1 MQSSSLSKIRVNAAA
16 RQFNRYH
23 PKHFQESE
31 EKFKGAEAINLLEFL
46 DYPPLF
52 NEDLSVK
59 RNLENLENLKK
70 RMKYQKVRFNH
81 RHQYED
87 ICYYKLISE
96 YLPEIKVKEIKSIK
110 YVQEIEFEDIIPNNL
125 NFLFNTIN
133 AFNAIFFE
141 APWRR
146 LYPILSEHLIINGV
160 HSSYELWENLE
171 LGFKIKHGNLIIKN
185 NRLTL
190 KIYDEDQAIVY
201 VDYQI
206 KTNPKSA
213 PRWVQIKFFMLLQ
226 LDVWQIKEIQSD
238 YFFG

>member
-1 MQSSSLSKIRVNAAA
+1 MQSSAESKIKLNAAV

-23 PKHFQESE
+23 PRHLQESE
-31 EKFKGAEAINLLEFL
+31 EKIKGAETIDLLEFL

-52 NEDLSVK
+52 DEDLSIT
-59 RNLENLENLKK
+59 RNLENLEKLKK
-70 RMKYQKVRFNH
+70 RMKFQKVRFNH
-81 RHQYED
+81 RYQYDD
-87 ICYYKLISE
+87 ICYYKLLSE
-96 YLPEIKVKEIKSIK
+96 HLNIVRVKEIKSIK
-110 YVQEIEFEDIIPNNL
+110 YVQEIEFEDILPFNL
-125 NFLFNTIN
+125 NFLFNTIS
-133 AFNAIFFE
+133 AFNTIFFE

-160 HSSYELWENLE
+160 HSSYELWKNLE
-171 LGFKIKHGNLIIKN
+171 LGFKLRHGSLIIKS

-190 KIYDEDQAIVY
+190 NNYDEEQAIIY

-213 PRWVQIKFFMLLQ
+213 ARWVQMKFFLLLQ

-238 YFFG
+238 YFFD

>member
-1 MQSSSLSKIRVNAAA
+1 MQPSADSKLKFNHAS

-23 PKHFQESE
+23 PKYLQKSE
-31 EKFKGAEAINLLEFL
+31 EKIKEAGTVPLLEFL

-52 NEDLSVK
+52 DEDLSIK
-59 RNLENLENLKK
+59 RNLENLEILKK
-70 RMKYQKVRFNH
+70 RLRNLKIRLNH
-81 RHQYED
+81 LYQYED
-87 ICYYKLISE
+87 ICYYKLLTDHIES
-96 YLPEIKVKEIKSIK
+96 IKVKEFKSIR
-110 YVQEIEFEDIIPNNL
+110 YIQEIDFEDILTNNL
-125 NFLFNTIN
+125 NYLFNTIN
-133 AFNAIFFE
+133 AFNKIFFE

-146 LYPILSEHLIINGV
+146 LYPILSENLVINGV
-160 HSSYELWENLE
+160 HSSLELWENLE
-171 LGFKIKHGNLIIKN
+171 LGFKLKHGNLILKN

-190 KIYDEDQAIVY
+190 KIYDEEQAILY

-213 PRWVQIKFFMLLQ
+213 PRWVQMKFFMILR

>member
-31 EKFKGAEAINLLEFL
+31 EKFKGAKTTNLLEFL

-52 NEDLSVK
+52 NEDLSIK

-87 ICYYKLISE
+87 ICYYKLLSE
-96 YLPEIKVKEIKSIK
+96 YLADVKVREIKSIK

-133 AFNAIFFE
+133 AFNTIFFE